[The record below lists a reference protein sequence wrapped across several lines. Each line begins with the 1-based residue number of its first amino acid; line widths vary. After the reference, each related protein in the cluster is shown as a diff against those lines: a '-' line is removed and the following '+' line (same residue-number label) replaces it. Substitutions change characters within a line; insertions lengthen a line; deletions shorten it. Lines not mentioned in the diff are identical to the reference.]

1 MGCDIHT
8 YVEIKKYVNNE
19 EKWVSADYYEK
30 NPYYDE
36 LDNDEKQF
44 SIVHIFEGRDYGLFS
59 ILADVRNDAGNTP
72 ICDPKGLP
80 DDCCDEIKEEYEHCS
95 DIDHSHSYFT
105 LKELKDYVNT
115 HKTIKRSGMISE
127 SSAFNLDINNIKPDC
142 WCRGT
147 NQSGWVYREWE
158 DEFTGLDE
166 IIKKLTE
173 RLLDMLY
180 INDSM
185 VDEFSDKIRLV
196 FWFDN

>member
-8 YVEIKKYVNNE
+8 YVEIKRYVNNE

-30 NPYYDE
+30 NPYYDG

-44 SIVHIFEGRDYGLFS
+44 SVVHIFSDRDYGLFS
-59 ILADVRNDAGNTP
+59 VLADVRNYAGNTP

-80 DDCCDEIKEEYEHCS
+80 NDCCNEIKEEYKHCS
-95 DIDHSHSYFT
+95 NIDHSHSYFT

-127 SSAFNLDINNIKPDC
+127 DAAFNLDTYNIKPGC
-142 WCRGT
+142 WCRMT
-147 NQSGWVYREWE
+147 NQTGYVYREWE
-158 DEFTGLDE
+158 DKFIGLDR
-166 IIKKLTE
+166 IINKLTE

-185 VDEFSDKIRLV
+185 IDEFSDKIRLV